1 MSEKTKQGM
10 PSDQDLRTMQEVR
23 NERGLTR
30 IRELPISQISDFPR
44 HPYKVKDDQ
53 DMADL
58 AESIRKNGVLT
69 PITVRKIPGGKF
81 EMISGHRR
89 KRASEIIGLRT
100 IRGEVLNVDE
110 DAAAIMMCDSNLHRS
125 VILPSEKAFAY
136 KMRLEAMK
144 RQGKRTDLTSTR
156 LVSKLRTDEK
166 IAAIVGESR
175 EQIRRYIRLTNLT
188 PKLLDMVDEGR
199 ISLRSA
205 VDISYFPKDL
215 QKELYAYIKKNS
227 RIPSHSQVVQMRS
240 LLRQEKLTKETLTS
254 VLQEKK
260 PKQKTRIVLSDD
272 RLDGLLPKNLSNT
285 KIQEYIIKA
294 LEHYNSSIKQE
305 NEL

>member
-10 PSDQDLRTMQEVR
+10 PPDQDLRTMQEVR

-89 KRASEIIGLRT
+89 KRACEIIGLRT

-110 DAAAIMMCDSNLHRS
+110 DTAAIMMCDSNLHRS
-125 VILPSEKAFAY
+125 VILP
-136 KMRLEAMK
+136 L
-144 RQGKRTDLTSTR
+144 
-156 LVSKLRTDEK
+156 
-166 IAAIVGESR
+166 
-175 EQIRRYIRLTNLT
+175 
-188 PKLLDMVDEGR
+188 
-199 ISLRSA
+199 SL
-205 VDISYFPKDL
+205 IH
-215 QKELYAYIKKNS
+215 I
-227 RIPSHSQVVQMRS
+227 
-240 LLRQEKLTKETLTS
+240 
-254 VLQEKK
+254 
-260 PKQKTRIVLSDD
+260 
-272 RLDGLLPKNLSNT
+272 
-285 KIQEYIIKA
+285 
-294 LEHYNSSIKQE
+294 
-305 NEL
+305 

>member
-1 MSEKTKQGM
+1 MPVSGNVISSEAMNHLKEAAAMSEKTKQGV

-44 HPYKVKDDQ
+44 HPYKVKDNQ

-89 KRASEIIGLRT
+89 KRACEIIGLRT

-144 RQGKRTDLTSTR
+144 RQAGRPQKKNGAQLVPHFTNGKARDILA
-156 LVSKLRTDEK
+156 DE
-166 IAAIVGESR
+166 IGESR

-199 ISLRSA
+199 ITLRSA
-205 VDISYFPKDL
+205 AAVFCL
-215 QKELYAYIKKNS
+215 W
-227 RIPSHSQVVQMRS
+227 MRT
-240 LLRQEKLTKETLTS
+240 LREILH
-254 VLQEKK
+254 
-260 PKQKTRIVLSDD
+260 RASD
-272 RLDGLLPKNLSNT
+272 GT
-285 KIQEYIIKA
+285 VI
-294 LEHYNSSIKQE
+294 SSIRHLQI
-305 NEL
+305 

>member
-10 PSDQDLRTMQEVR
+10 PPDQDLRTMQEVR

-44 HPYKVKDDQ
+44 HPYKVKDNQ

-89 KRASEIIGLRT
+89 KRACEIIGLRT

-199 ISLRSA
+199 ITLRSA
-205 VDISYFPKDL
+205 AAVFCL
-215 QKELYAYIKKNS
+215 W
-227 RIPSHSQVVQMRS
+227 MRT
-240 LLRQEKLTKETLTS
+240 LREILH
-254 VLQEKK
+254 
-260 PKQKTRIVLSDD
+260 RASD
-272 RLDGLLPKNLSNT
+272 GT
-285 KIQEYIIKA
+285 VI
-294 LEHYNSSIKQE
+294 SSIRHLQI
-305 NEL
+305 